1 MSLEAIIIEL
11 QSVFLGTTDIERR
24 ALKALQKASIQKFKS
39 AKSTPLP
46 AEIVT
51 VMEEEQFDAVLVT
64 NYLWRPLW
72 PLILGSIRDKGF
84 LIYETFMLGN
94 EAYGKPSNPD
104 FLLQPGELLEVCR
117 DMSILA
123 FEQGLLTEPKRCVQ
137 RIVAKRNDLAAADP
151 WPTLDSLK

>member
-1 MSLEAIIIEL
+1 MAWLGRHQLSVTGVDRSRDALQVAGSFGRVVEA
-11 QSVFLGTTDIERR
+11 DIETN
-24 ALKALQKASIQKFKS
+24 SW
-39 AKSTPLP
+39 PLM
-46 AEIVT
+46 AEHGQ
-51 VMEEEQFDAVLVT
+51 EQFDAVLVT

-137 RIVAKRNDLAAADP
+137 RIVAKRNDLAAGDLRP
-151 WPTLDSLK
+151 NLDSLK